1 MKIGGCF
8 EVDGDEDMLVLGNF
22 ILDEVIV
29 YFDIVIGFMDFYFI
43 DDVSFYW
50 VVLLVLVDMILLV
63 G

>member
-1 MKIGGCF
+1 
-8 EVDGDEDMLVLGNF
+8 MLVLGNF